1 MRQTFKVRFYCRPTK
16 IRKDG
21 TAPVEVSIIVNG
33 EREWFQLP
41 RSCEPSKYPTQDLA
55 LYLDGVRN
63 KINGI
68 YTALSIANEPIT
80 AFILKDAYLNGAA
93 TSYTLKRMFEDGLK
107 LKSAQNNA
115 VTAYRKYELMQEKFF
130 KYTGLNPNSEAG
142 KVTHLDILQFKAN
155 LDSIHK
161 PVTVEKEMMRLKY
174 FFLLAF
180 NSGKTKANPFAAI
193 KIRRPKTE
201 NIFLTEEE
209 LQRLINAEITD
220 DKIDKA
226 RDIFVFMAGTGL
238 EWADLC
244 TLAPNSVQKYG
255 KLHYVKGRRVKTG
268 IEYIAV
274 VQDFAMEIWDFYGGK
289 IPKLSNQKLNKY
301 LKTCQK
307 IAKIDKNL
315 TTLCARHTYATMA
328 LNRGLSMDI
337 VSKMLG
343 HTSTAQT
350 KTYAELLSTTVLD
363 ANEALKSGDLSALK
377 KSPYKPLKISVGT
390 STHIGRE
397 SLPETKIA
405 GTGEDWEEELRKLSE
420 ALGI

>member
-1 MRQTFKVRFYCRPTK
+1 MRQTFKVKFYCRESR

-21 TAPVEVSIIVNG
+21 TAPVEVSIIVSG
-33 EREWFQLP
+33 TREIFSLP

-68 YTALSIANEPIT
+68 YTALSIADEPIS
-80 AFILKDAYLNGAA
+80 AFILKDIYLNGKTA
-93 TSYTLKRMFEDGLK
+93 SYTLKKLFSDGLE
-107 LKSAQNNA
+107 LKSKENPS
-115 VTAYRKYELMQEKFF
+115 VGTYRKYEIVRDAFYEHTGYQEAR
-130 KYTGLNPNSEAG
+130 EASS
-142 KVTHLDILQFKAN
+142 VTYADILAVKAKLDGKFKPA
-155 LDSIHK
+155 
-161 PVTVEKEMMRLKY
+161 TVQKMLMRLKY

-180 NSGKTKANPFAAI
+180 NSGKIKANPFAAI
-193 KIRRPKTE
+193 RIRRPETE

-209 LQRLINAEITD
+209 LQRLIDAEILE
-220 DKIDKA
+220 DKYDRA
-226 RDIFVFMAGTGL
+226 RDLLCFMAGTGL
-238 EWADLC
+238 EYADLW

-255 KLHYVKGRRVKTG
+255 KLHYIKGRRVKTG
-268 IEYIAV
+268 IEYITV
-274 VQDFAMEIWDFYGGK
+274 VQDFALEIWKFYGGK
-289 IPKLSNQKLNKY
+289 LPKLSNQKLNKY
-301 LKTCQK
+301 AKECQK

-315 TTLCARHTYATMA
+315 TSLVMRHTFGTQA

-363 ANEALKSGDLSALK
+363 ANEALK
-377 KSPYKPLKISVGT
+377 KSPYNPLKISGGT
-390 STHIGRE
+390 STHIRRE
-397 SLPETKIA
+397 SLPETKPA
-405 GTGEDWEEELRKLSE
+405 ATGDDWEEELRKLSD

>member
-1 MRQTFKVRFYCRPTK
+1 MRQTFKVKFYCRESR

-21 TAPVEVSIIVNG
+21 TAPVEVSIIVSG
-33 EREWFQLP
+33 TREIFSLP

-55 LYLDGVRN
+55 IYLDGVRN

-68 YTALSIANEPIT
+68 YTALSIADEPIS
-80 AFILKDAYLNGAA
+80 AFILKDIYLNGKTA
-93 TSYTLKRMFEDGLK
+93 SYTLKKLFSDGLE
-107 LKSAQNNA
+107 LKSKENPS
-115 VTAYRKYELMQEKFF
+115 VGTYRKYEIVRDAFYEHTGYQEAR
-130 KYTGLNPNSEAG
+130 EASS
-142 KVTHLDILQFKAN
+142 VTYADILAVKAKLDGKFKPA
-155 LDSIHK
+155 
-161 PVTVEKEMMRLKY
+161 TVQKMLMRLKY

-180 NSGKTKANPFAAI
+180 NSGKIKANPFAAI

-209 LQRLINAEITD
+209 LQRLINAEIPE
-220 DKIDKA
+220 DKYDKA

-238 EWADLC
+238 EYADLL
-244 TLAPNSVQKYG
+244 TLTPDSVQTYG
-255 KLHYVKGRRVKTG
+255 NLHYIKGRRVKTG

-307 IAKIDKNL
+307 IAKIDRNFTL
-315 TTLCARHTYATMA
+315 SSLCARHTYATMA
-328 LNRGLSMDI
+328 LNRGLSMDV

-363 ANEALKSGDLSALK
+363 ANEALK
-377 KSPYKPLKISVGT
+377 KSPYKPLKISGGT
-390 STHIGRE
+390 SAHIRRE
-397 SLPETKIA
+397 SSPETKTA
-405 GTGEDWEEELRKLSE
+405 GTGDDWEEELRKLSE